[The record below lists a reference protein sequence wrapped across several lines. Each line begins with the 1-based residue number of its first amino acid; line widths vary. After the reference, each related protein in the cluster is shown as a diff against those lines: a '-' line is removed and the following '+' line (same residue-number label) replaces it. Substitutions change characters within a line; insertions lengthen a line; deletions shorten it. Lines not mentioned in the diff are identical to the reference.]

1 MPPVANPAH
10 ARSPRIQLT
19 AAGRRRFE
27 AMKAHESALLAR
39 APVPATAKDMK
50 AAADVLKKIR
60 EHFEG
65 SQLAH
70 DDG

>member
-1 MPPVANPAH
+1 
-10 ARSPRIQLT
+10 
-19 AAGRRRFE
+19 
-27 AMKAHESALLAR
+27 MKAHESALLAR